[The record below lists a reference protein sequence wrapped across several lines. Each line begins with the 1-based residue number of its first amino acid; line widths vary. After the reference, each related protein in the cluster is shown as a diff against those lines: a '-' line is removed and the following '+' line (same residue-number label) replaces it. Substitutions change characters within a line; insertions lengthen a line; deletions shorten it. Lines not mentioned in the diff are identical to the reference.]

1 MISTWS
7 LALHGGAGAIAE
19 RVYKREEE
27 HMAALLDA
35 GAAMLAR
42 GESALD
48 VATAMAEALEAS
60 GLHQAGKGAAPN
72 ANGVVELD
80 ASIMNG
86 ATRAAGAVAA
96 LQGYVSPVRVARGV
110 MEKTSVVLL
119 AGDGAAQ
126 FAGEHGFTRVE
137 DPSSYYVMAASGLA
151 SVEAL
156 DAKTGTIGA
165 VALDTSGR
173 LAAATSTGGLRGKMP
188 GRVGDTPIIGAGCW
202 ADERAAVSCTGLGE
216 YFMRVNAAADVSA
229 RIAYAGQSLDEAAFG
244 VIENVRRLGG
254 SGGLIAVDAK
264 GHIATPFISQGM
276 KRGIASSSGLRE
288 VKTFR

>member
-1 MISTWS
+1 
-7 LALHGGAGAIAE
+7 
-19 RVYKREEE
+19 
-27 HMAALLDA
+27 
-35 GAAMLAR
+35 
-42 GESALD
+42 
-48 VATAMAEALEAS
+48 
-60 GLHQAGKGAAPN
+60 LHQAGKGAAPN

-80 ASIMNG
+80 ASIMDG
-86 ATRAAGAVAA
+86 PTRAAGAVAA
-96 LQGYVSPVRVARGV
+96 LQGFLSPVRVARGV
-110 MEKTSVVLL
+110 MEKTQHVLL
-119 AGDGAAQ
+119 VSEGAVE
-126 FAGEHGFTRVE
+126 FAAANRFARVE
-137 DPSSYYVMAASGLA
+137 DPDSYYVTAASGLTSA
-151 SVEAL
+151 E
-156 DAKTGTIGA
+156 AKTGTIGA

-188 GRVGDTPIIGAGCW
+188 GRVGDTPIIGAGNW

-244 VIENVRRLGG
+244 VIEDVRKLGG

>member
-1 MISTWS
+1 MTFTWS

-19 RVYKREEE
+19 RVYKDEEE
-27 HMAALLDA
+27 HMAVLLDQ

-42 GESALD
+42 GEGALD
-48 VATAMAEALEAS
+48 VVTAMAEALEAS

-80 ASIMNG
+80 ASIMDG
-86 ATRAAGAVAA
+86 PTRAAGAVAA
-96 LQGYVSPVRVARGV
+96 LQGFLSPVRVARGV
-110 MEKTSVVLL
+110 MEKTPHVLL
-119 AGDGAAQ
+119 VSEGAVE
-126 FAGEHGFTRVE
+126 FAAANSFARVE
-137 DPSSYYVMAASGLA
+137 DPDSYYVTAASGLSSA
-151 SVEAL
+151 E
-156 DAKTGTIGA
+156 AKTGTIGV
-165 VALDTSGR
+165 VALDTSGH
-173 LAAATSTGGLRGKMP
+173 LAAATSTGGLQGKMP

-244 VIENVRRLGG
+244 VIEDVRKLGG